1 VSDAIAALSEA
12 MRNDAETLRVI
23 GQNVSNIDTVAYRR
37 EIAVMRSSFDQAA
50 NAAREELGMNAGLAP
65 VEFETTFDQRPGT
78 LKASAEALHLAL
90 EGPGFFVV
98 DTPQGEALTRRGDFR
113 LDSEGRLVTQQGM
126 PILGENGH
134 VHIAGTP
141 QIAPDGA
148 VRVEGQVV
156 AQLRVAQVA
165 PDSPLTSMGADLY
178 GGTQLPQGDSSARVR
193 QGFLE
198 ASNVESV
205 QEMIRLIETMRHFEG
220 VQRFVRGYDDM
231 MGKAISELGKV

>member
-1 VSDAIAALSEA
+1 MSDSIAALSEA

-37 EIAVMRSSFDQAA
+37 EIAVSH
-50 NAAREELGMNAGLAP
+50 
-65 VEFETTFDQRPGT
+65 TTFDQASDEVRAELLSPQFQTVIDQRTGT
-78 LKASAEALHLAL
+78 LKSSSEALHLAL

-98 DTPQGEALTRRGDFR
+98 EMPGNGGEALTRRGDFR
-113 LDSEGRLVTQQGM
+113 LDSDGRLVTQQGM
-126 PILGENGH
+126 PVLGENGP
-134 VHIAGTP
+134 VQISGSAQIAVDGSVRVGSDVVGRLRVA
-141 QIAPDGA
+141 QIAPDA
-148 VRVEGQVV
+148 
-156 AQLRVAQVA
+156 
-165 PDSPLTSMGADLY
+165 PLTALGGDLY
-178 GGTQLPQGDSSARVR
+178 SAAQLPQGDSAARVR

-198 ASNVESV
+198 ASNVDSV